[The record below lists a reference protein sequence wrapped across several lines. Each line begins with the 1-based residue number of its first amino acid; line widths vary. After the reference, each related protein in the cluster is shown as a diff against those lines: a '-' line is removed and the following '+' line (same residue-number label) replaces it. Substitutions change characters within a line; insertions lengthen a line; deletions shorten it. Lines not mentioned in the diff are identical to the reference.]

1 MSLLESFQDVLLS
14 FGMKEITH
22 PLFYNSKIAI
32 RFNIGDNGNEVY
44 VGLNDEVSL
53 VNPQYVNSC
62 FERVKQVYSRLKN
75 QPDLLVIDGFIEEK
89 ESAEN
94 YISSVMCA
102 TGLWEPDEKK
112 YERTFQD
119 EDTVIH
125 IILCWKL
132 NDFNPDKLIRE
143 VILADLG
150 SENHFLTSS
159 VYFVCTDDNVL
170 FHLYDDQGADLIA
183 EKKEMICHIY
193 EDLNDFILDY
203 DREIIDAIFK
213 T

>member
-1 MSLLESFQDVLLS
+1 MSLLKSFQDVLLS
-14 FGMKEITH
+14 FGLKEITH

-32 RFNIGDNGNEVY
+32 RFNIGENGNEVY
-44 VGLNDEVSL
+44 VGLTDEDSL
-53 VNPQYVNSC
+53 VNPQYVNAC
-62 FERVKQVYSRLKN
+62 FERAKQVYSRLRN
-75 QPDLLVIDGFIEEK
+75 EPDLLVIDGYIE
-89 ESAEN
+89 ESAERF
-94 YISSVMCA
+94 ISSVMCA

-119 EDTVIH
+119 EAAATH

-143 VILADLG
+143 IILADLG
-150 SENHFLTSS
+150 GGNHFLTSS
-159 VYFVCTDDNVL
+159 VYFVCTDDHVL

-183 EKKEMICHIY
+183 DKKETICHIY
-193 EDLNDFILDY
+193 EDMNYYILDH
-203 DREIIDAIFK
+203 DRERIDAIFK